1 MKIENNKIEGE
12 SEGGSVRLTP
22 ENEDDVWELLHL
34 LSFTDCLGTI

>member
-22 ENEDDVWELLHL
+22 ESEDDIWELLRFL
-34 LSFTDCLGTI
+34 CFTDWLGTI